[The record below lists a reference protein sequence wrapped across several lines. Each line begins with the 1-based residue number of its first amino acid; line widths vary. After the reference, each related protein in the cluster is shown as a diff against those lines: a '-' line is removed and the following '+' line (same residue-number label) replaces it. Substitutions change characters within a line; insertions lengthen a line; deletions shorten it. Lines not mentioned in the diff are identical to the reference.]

1 MVKGKGIERFKF
13 DLAGLLPL
21 SRKWGG
27 LTSPEQSG
35 RTFSFSQTATH
46 AAATG
51 ADAGVVR
58 RKGECVSHVVTIVG
72 VRSPV
77 KLFINLGGF
86 FFPKQAF
93 ELLA

>member
-1 MVKGKGIERFKF
+1 MVKGMGIERFKF

-46 AAATG
+46 ATATG
-51 ADAGVVR
+51 AEAGVVR

-93 ELLA
+93 ELFA